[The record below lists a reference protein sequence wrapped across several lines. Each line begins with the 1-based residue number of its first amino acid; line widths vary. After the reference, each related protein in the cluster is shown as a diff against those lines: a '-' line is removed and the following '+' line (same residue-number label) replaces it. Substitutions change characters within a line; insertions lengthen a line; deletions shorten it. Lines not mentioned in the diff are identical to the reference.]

1 APRCG
6 SYQWFNQTT
15 LQIIA
20 DPYFDIQPG
29 HENLRAFP
37 KAPHRLAGIRGPLA
51 VEGGVTSA
59 DRSLVPA
66 VLLPGEANGPFF
78 NIPPQPPET
87 QSIDTLNI
95 YNDGT
100 KGRNDGTLTSTALTG
115 LNMNPVGLDFTAE
128 L

>member
-1 APRCG
+1 M
-6 SYQWFNQTT
+6 Q
-15 LQIIA
+15 A

-29 HENLRAFP
+29 HENFRAFP
-37 KAPHRLAGIRGPLA
+37 KASAPLSGIRGPLA
-51 VEGGVTSA
+51 VEGGTTAA

-87 QSIDTLNI
+87 QSIDVLNI

-100 KGRNDGTLTSTALTG
+100 QGATRAR
-115 LNMNPVGLDFTAE
+115 
-128 L
+128 